1 MSTASDPAPGGFDPA
16 RLIADHQAGVWRYL
30 RALGCDPALADDL
43 TQETFLQVL
52 GRSFHDY
59 HQAATAAYLR
69 RTAHHL
75 FVSWHRRNRKA
86 KALSDVELAAWE
98 QVGEEWQRWAGDDQ
112 GVELLEALR
121 HCLTRLGDRAR
132 RALELRYRDQAS
144 RAEIAAE
151 LSMTE
156 DGAKNLLQ
164 RSKKLLRECLQES
177 LRS

>member
-121 HCLTRLGDRAR
+121 HCLM
-132 RALELRYRDQAS
+132 ALEESPRY
-144 RAEIAAE
+144 AEA
-151 LSMTE
+151 LQL
-156 DGAKNLLQ
+156 LLQ
-164 RSKKLLRECLQES
+164 LQSAPS
-177 LRS
+177 LR